1 MKPLKIDD
9 IIDREIQNL
18 SGGELQRVAL
28 ALCLYKPTE
37 VSFNVKKK
45 KNGFVVEHDFIM
57 ATYLADRVIVLSGVL
72 SMNTTA
78 QFRKSLLNR
87 VSNFLDLL
95 GITFGRNAN
104 NFIFCIKKN
113 QPVNY
118 FDRKRAGS
126 FLPGRVRIL

>member
-45 KNGFVVEHDFIM
+45 KKWI
-57 ATYLADRVIVLSGVL
+57 
-72 SMNTTA
+72 
-78 QFRKSLLNR
+78 
-87 VSNFLDLL
+87 
-95 GITFGRNAN
+95 
-104 NFIFCIKKN
+104 CC
-113 QPVNY
+113 
-118 FDRKRAGS
+118 
-126 FLPGRVRIL
+126 